1 VTVLNAKNRPFSW
14 SYSSLTDFEGCPARF
29 AAKKFFCTTR
39 EAPTE
44 QTVWGERVHKSFE
57 ERIRDGKP
65 FDSGL
70 EMYEPWAR
78 VLEKLP
84 GEKFFE
90 RQFAVKP
97 NHQPCSWFEGT
108 GRGVVDLLI
117 LHEGVATIID
127 YKTGKKKDDQTQLEL
142 FSWFVVNEFDFDRQ
156 FRTVKSRYIWL
167 KYAGLTPE
175 QLAEQKVEV
184 TTKKELSYLDAKLVM
199 NKMLPRIEA
208 MERAWNAEEFPC
220 FPSGLCGWC
229 PVEECTHWRPRKE
242 WR

>member
-1 VTVLNAKNRPFSW
+1 MTVLNAKNRPFSW

-44 QTVWGERVHKSFE
+44 QTIWGERVHKSFE

-90 RQFAVKP
+90 KKFAVRA

-117 LHEGVATIID
+117 LHEDVATIID

-142 FSWFVVNEFDFDRQ
+142 FAWFVVNDYDAKPFIEK
-156 FRTVKSRYIWL
+156 VKSRFLWL
-167 KYAGLTPE
+167 KDN
-175 QLAEQKVEV
+175 
-184 TTKKELSYLDAKLVM
+184 TTTGIELSYLDAKLVM

-208 MERAWNAEEFPC
+208 MERAWNEENFPMC
-220 FPSGLCGWC
+220 PSGLCGWC
-229 PVEECTHWRPRKE
+229 PVEECIHWRPRKE